1 MKAVLKGA
9 LQGAIAPNRFPAAGM
24 LAAALFSLLGLGALG
39 GCSVVKPYEREVL
52 ADPIMDPNTGFSKQ
66 TLREKFLSTREGSFG
81 GGTGLGGGCGCSK

>member
-1 MKAVLKGA
+1 MKG
-9 LQGAIAPNRFPAAGM
+9 FM
-24 LAAALFSLLGLGALG
+24 LAAALLMCLGSLS

-66 TLREKFLSTREGSFG
+66 TLRQKFLSTREGSAG

>member
-1 MKAVLKGA
+1 MKGVWKGVLYVGC
-9 LQGAIAPNRFPAAGM
+9 
-24 LAAALFSLLGLGALG
+24 LGGLMALG

-66 TLREKFLSTREGSFG
+66 TLRQKFLSTREGSAG